1 MSPESSYI
9 TPEAQAYIGKANA
22 TRTVEVTKRDIR
34 RFALSIGDANPLY
47 YDEEYAKGTRY
58 GGIVA
63 PPSFYCALQ
72 LEEEPLGDLEHSGL
86 GKKMGIRMEV
96 PVPGFPGAV
105 AAGRRIEWDE
115 PIRPGDAISFN
126 EKVTDIYEKQGSRG
140 PMIFII
146 TEWRF
151 LNQRDELCVSEIQT
165 LIRLQ

>member
-9 TPEAQAYIGKANA
+9 TDEARAYIGRTGP
-22 TRTVEVTKRDIR
+22 TRSVEVTKRDIR
-34 RFALSIGDANPLY
+34 RFALAIGDDNPLY
-47 YDEEYAKGTRY
+47 YDEEYARTTPY

-72 LEEEPLGDLEHSGL
+72 LEEEPLEDLEVSGL
-86 GKKMGIRMEV
+86 GKKMGVRMEV

-115 PIRPGDAISFN
+115 PIRPGDTISLN
-126 EKVTDIYEKQGSRG
+126 ETVTDIYEKQGSRG
-140 PMIFII
+140 PMVFII

-151 LNQRDELCVSEIQT
+151 VNQRDELCVSETQT